1 MRVLIPTLIAVLGL
15 AVVLAGI
22 VATRPAEFVIQR
34 SATFAARPEIAFAL
48 VNDFHRWNGWSPY
61 AKLDPTM
68 TVTYEGAPAG
78 VGARYSWSG
87 DRRIG
92 EGRMTIVESKPAER
106 IAIDLEF
113 SRPMAARNVA
123 TFTFVPDGAGTRV
136 TWAMQG
142 RNGFMAKAFGMVMNM
157 DKLVGSQFEE
167 GLASMK
173 ALAEARP

>member
-1 MRVLIPTLIAVLGL
+1 MRILIPILVAVVGL
-15 AVVLAGI
+15 AVVLAGV

-34 SATFAARPEIAFAL
+34 SATFAARPETVFAL
-48 VNDFHRWNGWSPY
+48 VNDFHRWDGWSPY
-61 AKLDPTM
+61 AKLDPDM
-68 TVTYEGAPAG
+68 KVTYDGAPAG

-87 DRRIG
+87 DDRIG

-106 IAIDLEF
+106 VAIDLEF
-113 SRPMAARNVA
+113 SRPMAARNLA

-142 RNGFMAKAFGMVMNM
+142 RNGFVGKAFAMLMNM
-157 DKLVGSQFEE
+157 DRMVGGQFEE

-173 ALAEARP
+173 ALAEASP